1 MTNHSGRKT
10 LKKYQVPKSEKID
23 ITGHSP
29 QSGLDAYDS
38 GNEVQQK

>member
-23 ITGHSP
+23 IAGHSQ
-29 QSGLDAYDS
+29 QSGSDAYDG
-38 GNEVQQK
+38 GNGVQQK